1 MKLSA
6 RLAKLRQRKHAS
18 ASGKANE
25 VPSSALAAS
34 TCVLIA
40 LALLLACVG
49 TLSALEFFVWN
60 KIPPE
65 LVGVWEFSDGPQKH
79 GTFEFSRNGTME
91 LRTYN
96 KKKPLTTKAAASVR
110 DKTLFITEKAT
121 LGREQTTTE
130 AIIRELTADTLI
142 LELEKGEVLK
152 MVRVE

>member
-6 RLAKLRQRKHAS
+6 KLAKLRQRKRAS
-18 ASGKANE
+18 ASGKPSEA
-25 VPSSALAAS
+25 PSSALAAS
-34 TCVLIA
+34 TWVLIA

-49 TLSALEFFVWN
+49 TLTALEFFVWN
-60 KIPPE
+60 KIPPG

-96 KKKPLTTKAAASVR
+96 KKKPLTTKALVTVR
-110 DKTLFITEKAT
+110 DKTLFITEKALLT
-121 LGREQTTTE
+121 REETTTE
-130 AIIRELTADTLI
+130 GIIRELTADTLI
-142 LELEKGEVLK
+142 LELQKGEVLR